1 MGYQARPNCIYCN
14 KYCDCSH
21 PNKPKF
27 LFFFKPVCDDMYET
41 CILKK
46 KHTKPAPPRIGQ
58 SISDVPSKPIRIEL
72 ILKGE

>member
-1 MGYQARPNCIYCN
+1 M
-14 KYCDCSH
+14 
-21 PNKPKF
+21 KPKF